1 MIDTPALAGRRRM
14 LMRCGVAGIMAL
26 MLAGCSTSSNI
37 DSSAKSLED
46 LKTPSQSL
54 VRLANAARDA
64 ADYPAAIGLYRRALA
79 AGGDPFQVH
88 LGLGQS
94 LLAAGSAEEARGEF
108 EAASAIAPDRPEP
121 KLGRARI
128 ALSRRDPTAALAILS
143 EATGKGESS
152 PDLLDGKA
160 VALDLL
166 GQHAEAQKTYLTA
179 LQRAPDSRR
188 IRSNY
193 GLSLVL
199 TRDYPQA
206 VQILQPFANDPTA
219 SSRNRQNLALALGL
233 NGDTDAARAVA
244 GQDLDTASVDE
255 NLEFY
260 RTLRGSRQVSSSSS
274 SPSSS
279 PTAGMP

>member
-1 MIDTPALAGRRRM
+1 
-14 LMRCGVAGIMAL
+14 
-26 MLAGCSTSSNI
+26 
-37 DSSAKSLED
+37 
-46 LKTPSQSL
+46 
-54 VRLANAARDA
+54 
-64 ADYPAAIGLYRRALA
+64 
-79 AGGDPFQVH
+79 
-88 LGLGQS
+88 
-94 LLAAGSAEEARGEF
+94 
-108 EAASAIAPDRPEP
+108 
-121 KLGRARI
+121 
-128 ALSRRDPTAALAILS
+128 
-143 EATGKGESS
+143 
-152 PDLLDGKA
+152 
-160 VALDLL
+160 L